1 MPWLT
6 INDPQHG
13 PMQVH
18 VRMPKQRP
26 KRCTCGKLSL
36 EPRLCDFK
44 MGPGKTCD
52 APCCAHCAIHPA
64 LGRDICP
71 AHAEALAEWMEWAL
85 GYADSIDPVA
95 PIRKARQVQSSKE
108 VESQPAA

>member
-6 INDPQHG
+6 INNPQHG

-18 VRMPKQRP
+18 VRMSKRRP
-26 KRCTCGKLSL
+26 KRCTCGKLAL

-44 MGPGKTCD
+44 TGPGKTCD

-64 LGRDICP
+64 PGRDICP
-71 AHAEALAEWMEWAL
+71 AHAEALAEWM
-85 GYADSIDPVA
+85 
-95 PIRKARQVQSSKE
+95 
-108 VESQPAA
+108 AA